1 MLAPASPRPG
11 SFPGPADR
19 RHGAA
24 LVAVAIITGVL
35 AILVPVV
42 LAVRAS
48 GDEPT
53 VEPATARTGA
63 AAGRDRHDPA
73 VPGSVPPTTTT
84 AGTGPAPAV
93 LVVPTGPSVAVVDAP
108 VAPGSMPAPAAPM
121 IPSQSTAVDEGRVA
135 DPSSIAGSAAAAP
148 NDWMQALRP
157 QVDPRGLATWVLEAR
172 GAWGATDGH
181 TVYIDPNVPADKRW
195 SVMVHEYGHVLQVRR
210 YGNLNATAAAMN
222 QIVGADPA
230 DKGPTESNADC
241 IAELL
246 GATWTDY
253 GCQDALR
260 PAAAALVDTDRA
272 WISIARYARS

>member
-19 RHGAA
+19 RRNAA
-24 LVAVAIITGVL
+24 LVVIAIITGVL

-48 GDEPT
+48 GDEPA
-53 VEPATARTGA
+53 VEPTARTGA
-63 AAGRDRHDPA
+63 AAGRDRPDPA
-73 VPGSVPPTTTT
+73 VPGSVPPTTTA
-84 AGTGPAPAV
+84 AGTSLAPAVPVGPTGPA
-93 LVVPTGPSVAVVDAP
+93 VVVVDAQ
-108 VAPGSMPAPAAPM
+108 AAATTPAPS
-121 IPSQSTAVDEGRVA
+121 IPSQSVPSAEGRVA
-135 DPSSIAGSAAAAP
+135 DLSFIPESAAAAP
-148 NDWMQALRP
+148 TDWMQALRP

-210 YGNLNATAAAMN
+210 YGNLNATAAALN
-222 QIVGADPA
+222 QIVGADPS

-253 GCQDALR
+253 GCRDALR

-272 WISIARYARS
+272 WISIARYAQP